1 VDSNTLAAI
10 AIVIVIFIV
19 IIGVFPI
26 PRTMHWVGTAGLII
40 AFAAIIGKTVNGR
53 WTGILID
60 ERNRMSLSRFQIII
74 WTVIIVSA
82 YFTIVNARIYAGE
95 ADPLAV
101 AIDWRLWALLGISS
115 TSLVGT
121 PLIIDGKKKKE
132 VDPFEQTM
140 FQEANRVGIVSVN
153 PQVNDAEF
161 ADIFKG
167 DETGNRDQVDISKVQ
182 LFFFTI
188 ISALSYVVTL
198 FNMLKSTDV
207 PTQLPILHDG
217 LIALLTISHG
227 AYLTHKTVD
236 HTPTER

>member
-1 VDSNTLAAI
+1 
-10 AIVIVIFIV
+10 
-19 IIGVFPI
+19 
-26 PRTMHWVGTAGLII
+26 M
-40 AFAAIIGKTVNGR
+40 
-53 WTGILID
+53 
-60 ERNRMSLSRFQIII
+60 
-74 WTVIIVSA
+74 
-82 YFTIVNARIYAGE
+82 
-95 ADPLAV
+95 AV

-132 VDPFEQTM
+132 VDPFEQTL
-140 FQEANRVGIVSVN
+140 FEDPNRVGIVSVK
-153 PQVNDAEF
+153 PQVSDVEF

-198 FNMLKSTDV
+198 FNLLRSTDI
-207 PTQLPILHDG
+207 PTELPILNDG